1 MKQKVIFNNPSNV
14 LQYAANRYGD
24 YIAPF
29 RGSID
34 PYKVL
39 KDVMTYQNTINEY
52 FTQSP
57 KSNISATVYYNKDD
71 AITINNN
78 VILIGSFLMSDVTN
92 VPIEKVVRYELNGEE
107 KILPLILL
115 NSKENDV
122 ITKML
127 IYNTNSI
134 YPM

>member
-78 VILIGSFLMSDVTN
+78 VILIGSFLMSDVIN

-127 IYNTNSI
+127 IDI
-134 YPM
+134 

>member
-39 KDVMTYQNTINEY
+39 KDVVTYQNTINEY

-127 IYNTNSI
+127 IDI
-134 YPM
+134 

>member
-92 VPIEKVVRYELNGEE
+92 VPIEKVVRYELKGEE

-127 IYNTNSI
+127 IDI
-134 YPM
+134 

>member
-39 KDVMTYQNTINEY
+39 KDIMTYQNTINEY

-78 VILIGSFLMSDVTN
+78 VILIGSFLMSDVIN

-127 IYNTNSI
+127 IDI
-134 YPM
+134 

>member
-29 RGSID
+29 RRSID

-71 AITINNN
+71 AKTINNN
-78 VILIGSFLMSDVTN
+78 VILIGSFLMSDITN
-92 VPIEKVVRYELNGEE
+92 IPIEKVVRYELNGEE

-127 IYNTNSI
+127 IYI
-134 YPM
+134 